1 MADQMRSAIDK
12 ATEFYIRK
20 ILETGTYK
28 ETELNKL
35 TLTELAVIYR
45 RLFKK

>member
-1 MADQMRSAIDK
+1 MRRAIDK

-20 ILETGTYK
+20 ILEADGYNISDLK
-28 ETELNKL
+28 QL

-45 RLFKK
+45 KLLKK